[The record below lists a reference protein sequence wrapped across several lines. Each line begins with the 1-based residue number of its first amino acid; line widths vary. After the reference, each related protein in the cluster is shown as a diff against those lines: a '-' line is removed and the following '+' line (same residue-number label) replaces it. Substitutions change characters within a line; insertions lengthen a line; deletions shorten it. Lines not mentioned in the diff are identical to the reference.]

1 VQRFSLASA
10 AVVAE
15 KAEGKAMATMG
26 KRRVRYAVVGLGN
39 IAQVAVLPA
48 FAHAKENSE
57 LVALVSS
64 DAEKLSALAKRHNV
78 ELTGRYED
86 LESIVIEGKVDAVYV
101 AVPNALHRVMTER
114 AARAGAHVL
123 CEKPMA
129 VTEEDC
135 QAMIDVTRL
144 HGAKLMIGY
153 RLHFDPANLR
163 AIERIRAGEIGDPR
177 IFSSVFCHQ
186 VRENDIRTRAE
197 LGGGALL
204 DLGIYCLNAAR
215 YIFQDEPTEVHAIQ
229 VSGTDGRSSDVDE
242 ATTAVL
248 TFPGNR
254 IAQFTASQGAADVSE
269 FRVVGTKG
277 DIRLDPAYDYVGR
290 LEETVTVEGEKK
302 TTRFAKHDQ
311 FAPELVYFS
320 KCILEGREPEPSGR
334 HGLADVR
341 IMQAMVQ
348 SAQSGTRIA
357 LTPVK
362 LDARPG
368 PDLRISKPPVAR
380 VKPVHAPA
388 PSK

>member
-1 VQRFSLASA
+1 MGTL
-10 AVVAE
+10 
-15 KAEGKAMATMG
+15 G

-64 DAEKLSALAKRHNV
+64 DAEKLSALAKRHDV
-78 ELTGRYED
+78 EHTGGYDD
-86 LESIVIEGKVDAVYV
+86 LERIIAEAEVDAVYV
-101 AVPNALHRVMTER
+101 AVPNALHRTMTER

-129 VTEEDC
+129 VTEADC
-135 QAMIDVTRL
+135 EMMIDVTRE
-144 HGAKLMIGY
+144 HEVKLMIAY

-163 AIERIRAGEIGDPR
+163 AIERVRAGKIGDPR

-186 VRENDIRTRAE
+186 VRENDIRTHAE
-197 LGGGALL
+197 LGGGALF
-204 DLGIYCLNAAR
+204 DLGIYCLNGAR
-215 YIFQDEPTEVHAIQ
+215 YIFQDEPTEVLALQ
-229 VSGTDGRSSDVDE
+229 VSGTDARSDAVDE
-242 ATTAVL
+242 ATSALIV
-248 TFPGNR
+248 FPGNR
-254 IAQFTASQGAADVSE
+254 IAQFTAHQGAADVSE

-290 LEETVTVEGEKK
+290 LEETMTVDGKQK
-302 TTRFAKHDQ
+302 TTRFHKHDQ

-320 KCILEGREPEPSGR
+320 KCILEDTEPEPSGE

-341 IMQAMVQ
+341 IMQAMVR
-348 SAQSGTRIA
+348 SARSGTRIA
-357 LTPVK
+357 VAPVK
-362 LDARPG
+362 LDKRPSAE
-368 PDLRISKPPVAR
+368 LEMAMPPVKK
-380 VKPVHAPA
+380 VKPVHAPP